1 MSVILI
7 SNIAGKIPTVNQ
19 LLTTDSGLGYNRV
32 DGLFYALR
40 ISGNVKQVICI
51 GASISPGDI
60 HSRWHEI
67 NSPADHAAV
76 AEENR
81 GKILATDTTTG
92 EIIFVSGLLSEG
104 AKTSATDAGTFG
116 QMSLTDDYLFVCV
129 RTGEAGSAIWKKTSI
144 NQT

>member
-60 HSRWHEI
+60 HARLHEV

-81 GKILATDTTTG
+81 GKILATDPASG

-104 AKTSATDAGTFG
+104 AKASATDAGTFG